1 MSYRNAGNAEWVRR
15 AAGLAYHLA
24 STHGRGA
31 GAAFFTKTI
40 GRRGEQVFAGSDP
53 RMPPPAGARY
63 RYVSSGLVTIA
74 CWWSNPAS
82 RWRCISA

>member
-1 MSYRNAGNAEWVRR
+1 MSYRNAGNAERVRR

-40 GRRGEQVFAGSDP
+40 GRRGEQGLQAATHACH
-53 RMPPPAGARY
+53 RLLARVIGTC
-63 RYVSSGLVTIA
+63 RA
-74 CWWSNPAS
+74 AW
-82 RWRCISA
+82 